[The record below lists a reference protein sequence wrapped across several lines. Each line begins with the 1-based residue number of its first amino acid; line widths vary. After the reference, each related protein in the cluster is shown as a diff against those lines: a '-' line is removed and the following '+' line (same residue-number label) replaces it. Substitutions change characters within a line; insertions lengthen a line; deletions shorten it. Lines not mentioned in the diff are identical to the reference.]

1 MAAIL
6 AQDSTPDAGSEFAV
20 VGWYARAAAREDGG
34 MGEQPGRA
42 PGRDNLIL
50 YIDRL
55 PAHGERVAY
64 RWREGVRWR
73 SRTFGQVHRRV
84 FACAA
89 RLAAAGVRPGDPVL
103 IQGPD
108 GPDWVEALLATLRL
122 GGVAV
127 PLDVG
132 AAAEFR
138 AKVAAKVGGRLLI
151 ALPGTEPPPGT
162 ARLDLGA
169 WPETAGGVPDDPA
182 TQWLAADP
190 APADRAEVMFTS
202 GTTGEPKGVVLTH
215 GNILSDFASVQNAY
229 LKRQRLVRLAGTVHC
244 ISTLPLSHMFGQAMN
259 VFLPLFMGLSVVFAP
274 ARPRDVIEAARRH
287 GAWALFSVPR
297 LLDLLAAE
305 VRRSLRERG
314 RLEAFEARAQRIAT
328 WPFYLQALAAWPV
341 QGMFGWRFR
350 LIVSGG
356 AALPEPVQQ
365 FWERCGTLVV
375 QGYGL
380 TETAPVISISN
391 PFERRAGNVGRA
403 LHGQEIRLGEGGE
416 VLVRGPNVTPGYL
429 GEGREAF
436 DGDWFRT
443 GDVGEIDERGRLRI
457 RGRLKDV
464 IVTPEGENVHPIDV
478 EAAFAGLPGVRG
490 VSIIGLPLEGG
501 ERVHAV
507 LILDR
512 GADPEAIVTAANE
525 KLLPRQRVRGHTT
538 WPDDDFPRTATGKV
552 RKPLLRERV
561 AALHGAAAA
570 TGAGAPAAAG
580 IGGVRR
586 VVAEVARVEP
596 GALKETTR
604 LVEGL
609 GLASLDMVELAVAL
623 EEEFGVAVQEDRL
636 ATATVGDLERM
647 IRDATS
653 HATPLPGGA
662 AMATAVPETPPVV
675 ETPGDREPPESGA
688 ASAAAIRGALRMP
701 RWAQLS
707 PVHLVRRL
715 LEETAFQA
723 VVHVWGR
730 PTVEGLEHLGTAAPP
745 YLLVANHLAYLDT
758 GLFKTLLPR
767 PLRGRIAAG
776 MTTRYHRGYYGEIP
790 ATRGRYAIEWMQVRL
805 LEFLFNTWPLPEST
819 GVRASLDYA
828 GELADAGFSL
838 LIFPE
843 GRHVLSGR
851 IEPFRKG
858 IGIFARELRLP
869 VVPCFVEGT
878 VQVFPDDAWWPR
890 FGRTRLVL
898 GRPFQ
903 VDADADAGAITR
915 QIEAAVR
922 QVAERAARR

>member
-1 MAAIL
+1 MN
-6 AQDSTPDAGSEFAV
+6 E
-20 VGWYARAAAREDGG
+20 R
-34 MGEQPGRA
+34 PGRA
-42 PGRDNLIL
+42 PGRNNLLL

-55 PAHGERVAY
+55 PAHGERIAY

-73 SRTFGQVHRRV
+73 SRTFGQVHRRI
-84 FACAA
+84 FGCAA
-89 RLAAAGVRPGDPVL
+89 RLAAAGIGAGDPVL

-108 GPDWVEALLATLRL
+108 GPDWVEALLATLRI
-122 GGVAV
+122 GAVAV

-132 AAAEFR
+132 SAGDFR
-138 AKVAAKVGGRLLI
+138 ARVAAKVGGRLLI
-151 ALPGTEPPPGT
+151 APPGMEPPPGM

-169 WPETAGGVPDDPA
+169 WQAASGGASGGPA
-182 TQWLAADP
+182 APWLAADP
-190 APADRAEVMFTS
+190 APVDRAEVMFTS

-215 GNILSDFASVQNAY
+215 GNVLSDFAPVQNAY
-229 LKRQRLVRLAGTVHC
+229 LKRERLVRLAGTVHC
-244 ISTLPLSHMFGQAMN
+244 VSTLPLSHMFGQAMN
-259 VFLPLFMGLSVVFAP
+259 VFLPLFMGLTVVVAP
-274 ARPRDVIEAARRH
+274 ARPRDVIEATRRH

-314 RLEAFEARAQRIAT
+314 RLEAFEARAQRTAA
-328 WPFYLQALAAWPV
+328 WPFYLQSLAAWPV
-341 QGMFGWRFR
+341 QRIFGWRFR

-380 TETAPVISISN
+380 TETAPIVSISN
-391 PFERRAGNVGRA
+391 PFERRAGSVGRA
-403 LHGQEIRLGEGGE
+403 LHGQEVRLGEGGE

-429 GEGREAF
+429 GMGQEAF

-443 GDVGEIDERGRLRI
+443 GDVGTIDEGGRLRI

-478 EAAFAGLPGVRG
+478 EAVFAGLPGVRG
-490 VSIIGLPLEGG
+490 VSVIGLPLEGG

-507 LILDR
+507 LIFDR

-538 WPDDDFPRTATGKV
+538 WPEDDFPRTATGKV
-552 RKPLLRERV
+552 RKALLRDRV
-561 AALHGAAAA
+561 AALQGAAAA
-570 TGAGAPAAAG
+570 TGASAPAAAG

-586 VVAEVARVEP
+586 VVAGVARVEP
-596 GALKETTR
+596 GALKETTK

-647 IRDATS
+647 IREATS
-653 HATPLPGGA
+653 PATPLPGGA
-662 AMATAVPETPPVV
+662 KMPPAVPPVV
-675 ETPGDREPPESGA
+675 EATGAGEAPQSAEAPEM
-688 ASAAAIRGALRMP
+688 AIRGALRMP
-701 RWAQLS
+701 RWARLP
-707 PVHLVRRL
+707 PVNLARRL

-723 VVHVWGR
+723 VVHVFGR
-730 PTVEGLEHLGTAAPP
+730 PTVEGLEHLTGVPPP

-790 ATRGRYAIEWMQVRL
+790 VTRGRYAIEWFQVRL
-805 LEFLFNTWPLPEST
+805 LEFLFNAWPLPESS

-828 GELADAGFSL
+828 GELADAGYSL

-869 VVPCFVEGT
+869 VVPGYVEGT

-898 GRPFQ
+898 GRPFN
-903 VDADADAGAITR
+903 VDPDADAGEITR
-915 QIEAAVR
+915 QIETAVR